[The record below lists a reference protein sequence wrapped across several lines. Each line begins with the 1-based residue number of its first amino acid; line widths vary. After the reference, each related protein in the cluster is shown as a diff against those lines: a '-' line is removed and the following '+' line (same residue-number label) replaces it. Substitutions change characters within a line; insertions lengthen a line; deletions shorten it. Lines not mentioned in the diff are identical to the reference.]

1 MSAQLH
7 DRWLEFVQ
15 AVEKECWAHGQHPGG
30 GVLEANE
37 SLLKVSLLANGDER
51 ISSTF
56 REQEILGGDLKALAS
71 EFHANYRAERDQA

>member
-1 MSAQLH
+1 MSAELH

-15 AVEKECWAHGQHPGG
+15 AVQQECLDHGQLPGG

-37 SLLKVSLLANGDER
+37 SLLKVSLLADGDER

-71 EFHANYRAERDQA
+71 EFHTNYRAERDQA

>member
-30 GVLEANE
+30 GVLEVNE
-37 SLLKVSLLANGDER
+37 SLLKVSLPSRGDER

-56 REQEILGGDLKALAS
+56 REQELLGGDLKVLAS
-71 EFHANYRAERDQA
+71 EFYADYRAACDQA

>member
-1 MSAQLH
+1 MSAELH

-15 AVEKECWAHGQHPGG
+15 AVAQECLAHGQHPGG

-37 SLLKVSLLANGDER
+37 PLLKVSLPANADER